1 MYENDPTPA
10 SLPLTRECEWGC
22 DWQIVSDSA
31 RVADLE
37 AATHTVEAHAS
48 LPQRHRLRRLVDS
61 YRQVIGPLPAHVLLL
76 AVQQVLETPVGT
88 PADETGREASAA

>member
-10 SLPLTRECEWGC
+10 STPVIRGCERGC

-37 AATHTVEAHAS
+37 MATHTIETHAS
-48 LPQRHRLRRLVDS
+48 LPERHHLRRLVDS
-61 YRQVIGPLPAHVLLL
+61 YRQLIGPLPAHLLIL
-76 AVQQVLETPVGT
+76 AVRQVLETP
-88 PADETGREASAA
+88 ADEAGREVSAA